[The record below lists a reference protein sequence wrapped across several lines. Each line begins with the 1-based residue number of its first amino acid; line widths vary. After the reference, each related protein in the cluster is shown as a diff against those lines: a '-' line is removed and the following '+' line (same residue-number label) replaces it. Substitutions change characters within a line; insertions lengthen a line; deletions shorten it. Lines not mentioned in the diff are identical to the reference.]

1 MKRGVLLVF
10 FMILLSSVTFAAYNA
25 WDYQC
30 GCPTVGAST
39 KDAQNAVTSWGCA
52 IDSGGERIRYYCGT
66 RGSFGISCPYTYAT
80 AYFTC
85 PTTTCP
91 TTDVCE
97 GNEWVDYPIY
107 DSATP
112 ASCQQTCIGT
122 PTGTSST
129 KADAGDTACQNCA
142 LDCTAR
148 RSKVIGKCNVQCLSN
163 SDCTDP
169 SKPVCNTNTYT
180 CTVVD
185 IPVGRT
191 GTMYLSSGDSSYL
204 NLYGDDFWFA
214 GYYDRSLNRI
224 RVSSNINTQQQPQ
237 APRYSGV
244 VSYYGQKPLSEI
256 SFSDCIGA
264 FESITNP
271 ATAVY
276 STFRDTLAYCWKRP
290 DGYGRLEIKFPTT
303 QYQGTVRFEAFDC
316 PAGKVFDSNTNSCKD
331 LPQVPP
337 VISNPSPSGTV
348 TTSEGPLAFLTQGC
362 DYKGFACDPDN
373 FGQSLDLFAF
383 DTAKLGE
390 PPVTVTTIANRDNSN
405 INVATICGSNSAHEF
420 QLDSS
425 SLPPITNPYGLRDM
439 RVYVKNI
446 PDNVYMLLGG
456 STCPSVSE
464 PYPNSVDKLY
474 YLPISVQTNVAS
486 ICKFST
492 ADSTYSSMNYY
503 VMKSDDNLDHKLGFS
518 EYQSGTNNIYVRCKG
533 IANGLE
539 NTQSTLIQ
547 FDIDPTL
554 AKCTNRNKD
563 TDETDYNCGN
573 VCVSLGKTCEIG
585 KSCNV
590 NSDCTSNICN
600 AQKKCEA
607 PPVCT
612 INKIGWGV
620 YRAGN
625 LIGEAYYN
633 VVDGNYDKANL
644 IDPNNMDSDDNGAIE
659 VLYTDEL
666 EAILETSACTDT
678 QKSAFAPEIYESDFA
693 TDTKRETLTRLSIS
707 TTNSNQLRKRWTGL
721 QNVPDL
727 ERKEQFYL
735 RVNPESPPIET
746 EDPSIICGNTV
757 IDTNYGEECD
767 DSATPVY
774 SGDNDG
780 TCKKFNSFYKLGS
793 LACGEPGTSDACL
806 IDESQ
811 CVFDDEQLEALFD
824 DPGEEACLA
833 SVQAGNK
840 ATFTVGECID
850 GSKTVNCQVP
860 SGCEGIQEAL
870 DVFCRGEETRQVICL
885 TQLEE
890 PFPVFTGFNILIVT
904 LLLGG
909 YYLIRRKN

>member
-10 FMILLSSVTFAAYNA
+10 FMILLSSIVLAGLNTWTYV
-25 WDYQC
+25 C
-30 GCPTVGAST
+30 GCPTTGVST
-39 KDAQNAVTSWGCA
+39 KDAQNPSSGTSWGCQSDA
-52 IDSGGERIRYYCGT
+52 ITRYYCGT
-66 RGSFGISCPYTYAT
+66 RGSFGISCPNTYAT

-85 PTTTCP
+85 PTQTCT

-97 GNEWVDYPIY
+97 GNDWLDYPVY
-107 DSATP
+107 DSATR
-112 ASCQQTCIGT
+112 ASCQDVCITT

-129 KADAGDTACQNCA
+129 KADAGDTACRSCG
-142 LDCTAR
+142 LDCTVR
-148 RSKVIGKCNVQCLSN
+148 RAKVIGKCNVQCLSN

-169 SKPVCNTNTYT
+169 NKPVCDNTDLGNPSYHSPTYRCYAAT
-180 CTVVD
+180 ERLIQYENPYCTTTTNQAMLPNFALVESSFAPTEFRYAACINQVTKGPTYCVGPQS
-185 IPVGRT
+185 ITTPVRCSNPFASCSGGLSWLYPANCVACQDTDGNNPGANGVCQDHT
-191 GTMYLSSGDSSYL
+191 GT
-204 NLYGDDFWFA
+204 YGDVA
-214 GYYDRSLNRI
+214 GREYYCD
-224 RVSSNINTQQQPQ
+224 V
-237 APRYSGV
+237 
-244 VSYYGQKPLSEI
+244 
-256 SFSDCIGA
+256 
-264 FESITNP
+264 
-271 ATAVY
+271 
-276 STFRDTLAYCWKRP
+276 
-290 DGYGRLEIKFPTT
+290 
-303 QYQGTVRFEAFDC
+303 GTRKCTSVTVA
-316 PAGKVFDSNTNSCKD
+316 
-331 LPQVPP
+331 QPP
-337 VISNPSPSGTV
+337 VITAAPMQNPSTPN
-348 TTSEGPLAFLTQGC
+348 EGSFGFVSHMGSC
-362 DYKGFACDPDN
+362 NWKGFLCDSDD
-373 FGQSLDLFAF
+373 FTQSLDLFGWS
-383 DTAKLGE
+383 T
-390 PPVTVTTIANRDNSN
+390 
-405 INVATICGSNSAHEF
+405 
-420 QLDSS
+420 
-425 SLPPITNPYGLRDM
+425 PY
-439 RVYVKNI
+439 
-446 PDNVYMLLGG
+446 PDNVVSVNANLDNSDTNVASICGGNSGHEFILDTSSIPYSNGYKDMRIYGKDLSNGIYFWIGG

-464 PYPNSVDKLY
+464 PYPTSIDKLY
-474 YLPISVQTNVAS
+474 YVPIIVNTDVAS
-486 ICKFST
+486 SCRFST
-492 ADSTYSSMNYY
+492 VDTTYSSMNYY
-503 VMKSDDNLDHKLGFS
+503 VMKSSDNLNHKLGFS
-518 EYQSGTNNIYVRCKG
+518 EYQGGTNNIYVRCKG

-547 FDIDPTL
+547 FNIDPTL

-633 VVDGNYDKANL
+633 VVDGNSDKANL

-693 TDTKRETLTRLSIS
+693 TDTKRETLTSLSIS

-840 ATFTVGECID
+840 ATFSVGECID